1 MARTAVQWLAMAEK
15 NNAPLGSGGV
25 NQTLAAGGML
35 APPILP
41 TPRDIARGSA
51 GDCCILCGKVG
62 IDLPLVHGCRPN
74 IDVDAYRAQPKQAQR
89 VRRTRWDR

>member
-1 MARTAVQWLAMAEK
+1 MARTAVQWLMAEK

-74 IDVDAYRAQPKQAQR
+74 IDVDAYRAQPKQVSECAGW
-89 VRRTRWDR
+89 WDR